1 MSKYKLAIIMRTDL
15 EMGKGKMC
23 VQAGHASIL
32 AWQNTKGM
40 STIGEDY
47 LGDTR
52 DRWFKEG
59 QFKVVL
65 KAPLDMVVGIPANNE
80 ESLLR
85 FAQKA
90 RELGLPVVEVR
101 DFGKTQVESNSLT
114 CVAIGPAFS
123 EDVDKVTG
131 NLPLL

>member
-1 MSKYKLAIIMRTDL
+1 MSKYKLAIVMRTDL
-15 EMGKGKMC
+15 DMGKGKMC
-23 VQAGHASIL
+23 VKAGHATLL
-32 AWQNTKGM
+32 AWVNQSELH
-40 STIGEDY
+40 STIE
-47 LGDTR
+47 TR
-52 DRWFKEG
+52 NAWYSEG

-65 KAPLDMVVGIPANNE
+65 KAPLDMVVGIQANNE

-101 DFGKTQVESNSLT
+101 DFGKTQIPSNSLT

-131 NLPLL
+131 NLPL